1 MDAHNGFIAKEKK
14 FLRAPAD
21 AAPAQNLKYPKH
33 RVRIPHRSPSM
44 LQISS

>member
-21 AAPAQNLKYPKH
+21 TAPAHNLKYPKH

-44 LQISS
+44 PQISS

>member
-21 AAPAQNLKYPKH
+21 ADPA
-33 RVRIPHRSPSM
+33 
-44 LQISS
+44 